1 MGRPKWPDVVPTVVL
16 HLVAAGVNVAAAMA
30 LGLNAAGVLSAGLAA
45 AALGGPVVG
54 LSLGVAGK
62 ARTGALLLLI
72 SYVATAGLGVYS
84 LLGMG
89 SLRAALAGPPGNI
102 WRPVF
107 FFTAA
112 ALPLLQIKGI
122 LEVAPSL
129 LPEAAEEEH
138 EKHSVISIK

>member
-45 AALGGPVVG
+45 AA
-54 LSLGVAGK
+54 LGVAGK

-138 EKHSVISIK
+138 EKHPVISIK